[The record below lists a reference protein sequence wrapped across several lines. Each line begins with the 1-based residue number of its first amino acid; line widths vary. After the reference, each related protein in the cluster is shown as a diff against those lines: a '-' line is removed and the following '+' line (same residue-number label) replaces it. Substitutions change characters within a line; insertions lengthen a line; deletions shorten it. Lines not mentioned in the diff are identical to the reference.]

1 MHPTGLEHI
10 MFCPKILVVEP
21 SFKIVDNFLDNFFLS
36 SEGIIAQIP
45 EFVKHFRQ
53 IFYGN
58 SSCFY
63 MVPPADYSGDSVPTP
78 LQAFEKA

>member
-45 EFVKHFRQ
+45 GKKKPGISPRHIIMQRS
-53 IFYGN
+53 N
-58 SSCFY
+58 TS
-63 MVPPADYSGDSVPTP
+63 
-78 LQAFEKA
+78 